1 MSLSAGERLGPYYI
15 LEKIGAGGMG
25 EVYRAR
31 DERLGREVA
40 IKVSAEL
47 FNERFERE
55 AKLIAS
61 LNHHNICSLFDVGP
75 NFLVMELIDGPTLAE
90 RIAEGPIPVDEALHI
105 AAQVAEGLQAAHDSG
120 IVHRDLKPGNIKIR
134 PDGTVKVLD
143 FGLAKSGV
151 IDPSSVT
158 QSDSPTM
165 NVVATQAGIILG
177 TAAYMSPEQ
186 ARGKPV
192 DKRADIWAFGAVLYE
207 MITCRPLFR
216 GEDVSETLASVIMKE
231 PDLASVPP
239 KVRQVLGRC
248 LQKDPKRRLRDI
260 SGVALLLEH
269 ESAVAAPVPRAPSR
283 LWPTLAAL
291 ATILAAALSVGWYR
305 SRPPEVQLKPP
316 IRLNVDL
323 GAGVVF
329 ASSAISSANVVVS
342 PDGQRLAYISQS
354 RLFVQRLDQST
365 ATELPDT
372 NGAFGAFFSPDSKW
386 LAFFAGGKLK
396 KISVDGG
403 PVLNIGDTVLGRGG
417 SWGEDGYII
426 ASLASTGILSRVP
439 EGGGTPMPLTELA
452 EGETTHRWPHI
463 VPGGKA
469 VVYTAH
475 SGPTGFDSAT
485 IKLKSFADGKTKT
498 LQQGGTSGR
507 VVKTP
512 QGHAF
517 LLYVTR
523 GALFAEPFDLE
534 KLEVI
539 GNAVPVF
546 EGIGST
552 PSGAVEL
559 DISDEGTA
567 VYRSTT
573 GGLVTVQWMD
583 SSGKMEPF
591 IAKAG
596 VYGRPALSPDGNRL
610 ALEVSTSGG
619 SEIYVYEPRGDNL
632 SKLTFGKGQSAGP
645 IWSTDASY
653 IVYQDTGGLMWIR
666 SNGGGPQ
673 PLLKGSGGL
682 MFPWSF
688 SPDGKR
694 LGYMESGETG
704 YDIFTAPISGD
715 ADSGIHAGKP
725 EPFIT
730 TKADERAPAFST
742 DGKWLAYSSNETGTT
757 EVYVRA
763 FPDNG
768 SKWQVSNGG
777 GNYPRWSRGSQELI
791 FETPEARIM
800 AVSYTIKGNSF
811 VAEKQRQWSPKALVN
826 LVGSVRNF
834 DLAPNGKRIAA
845 LMPAD
850 KAEDPGVASHVTFM
864 LNFFD
869 ELERRV
875 PLKK

>member
-1 MSLSAGERLGPYYI
+1 MAAGERLGPYYI
-15 LEKIGAGGMG
+15 LEKIGTGGMG

-40 IKVSAEL
+40 IKVSSER

-61 LNHHNICSLFDVGP
+61 LNHHNICSLFDVGA

-90 RIAEGPIPVDEALHI
+90 RIAEGPIPVEEALHI

-143 FGLAKSGV
+143 FGLAKNGV
-151 IDPSSVT
+151 VDTSSAG

-207 MITCRPLFR
+207 MLTCRPLFR

-231 PDLASVPP
+231 PDLDQVPP
-239 KVRQVLGRC
+239 KVRQVLRRC
-248 LQKDPKRRLRDI
+248 LQKDPQRRLRDI
-260 SGVALLLEH
+260 SGVALLLEK
-269 ESAVAAPVPRAPSR
+269 ESASGAPVRQSSSR
-283 LWPTLAAL
+283 LWPALTAL
-291 ATILAAALSVGWYR
+291 ATILAAALGIGWYR
-305 SRPPEVQLKPP
+305 SRPPEAPLKPLM
-316 IRLNVDL
+316 RLNVEL
-323 GAGVVF
+323 GSSVVF
-329 ASSAISSANVVVS
+329 ASSAISSANVVIA
-342 PDGQRLAYISQS
+342 PDGLRLAYISQS
-354 RLFVQRLDQST
+354 RLFIQKLDQSN
-365 ATELPDT
+365 ATELSDT

-426 ASLASTGILSRVP
+426 ASLASTGILSRIP
-439 EGGGTPMPLTELA
+439 EGGGAPMPVTELA

-498 LQQGGTSGR
+498 LQQGGTAGR
-507 VVKTP
+507 VVKTR

-523 GALFAEPFDLE
+523 GALFAEPFDLDR
-534 KLEVI
+534 LEVV
-539 GNAVPVF
+539 GNAVPIL

-552 PSGAVEL
+552 PSGAVEM
-559 DISDEGTA
+559 DISDEGTV

-583 SSGKMEPF
+583 SSGKMAPF
-591 IAKAG
+591 IEKAG

-619 SEIYVYEPRGDNL
+619 SEIYVYEPRGDNM

-645 IWSTDASY
+645 IWSTDGSY

-673 PLLKGSGGL
+673 PLLKGNGAL

-694 LGYMESGETG
+694 LSYMESSETG
-704 YDIFTAPISGD
+704 YDLYTAVISGD

-725 EPFIT
+725 EPFLT
-730 TKADERAPAFST
+730 TKADERAPAFSP
-742 DGKWLAYSSNETGTT
+742 DGKWMAYSSNENGTT

-768 SKWQVSNGG
+768 SKWQISNGG
-777 GNYPRWSRGSQELI
+777 GNYPRWSRATQELI
-791 FETPEARIM
+791 FENPDAHIL
-800 AVSYTIKGNSF
+800 AVSYTIKGNAF
-811 VAEKQRQWSPKALVN
+811 IAEKQRPWSPKPLVN

-834 DLAPNGKRIAA
+834 DLAPDGKRIAA

-850 KAEDPGVASHVTFM
+850 KAEDPGVASHVNFVI
-864 LNFFD
+864 NFFD